1 MDCSNL
7 LFDFM
12 FTGTVLD
19 MAHAT
24 TVSQMLSQHIF
35 STGPSCRLHFCYQ
48 VRSAPI
54 LYKLEN
60 GQHNLPVLTRIL
72 LKIGTNHIVLLAFG
86 TNQDN
91 INCILCIIITG
102 VILSPSN
109 LRPLFQPSQTHV
121 SIPPSWE
128 WL

>member
-19 MAHAT
+19 MAHAP
-24 TVSQMLSQHIF
+24 TVSQMLSQPIF
-35 STGPSCRLHFCYQ
+35 STGPSCRLRLCYQ
-48 VRSAPI
+48 GRSATI
-54 LYKLEN
+54 SCKLEYE
-60 GQHNLPVLTRIL
+60 QHDLPVLTRTL

-91 INCILCIIITG
+91 TNCILCVTTTG
-102 VILSPSN
+102 VILSPSHPR
-109 LRPLFQPSQTHV
+109 LLFQPSQTHV
-121 SIPPSWE
+121 SITPSWE